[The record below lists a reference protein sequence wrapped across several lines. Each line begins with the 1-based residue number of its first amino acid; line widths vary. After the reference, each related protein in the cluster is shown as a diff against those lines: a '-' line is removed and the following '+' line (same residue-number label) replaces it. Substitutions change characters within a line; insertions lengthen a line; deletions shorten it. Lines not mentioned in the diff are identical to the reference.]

1 MTNNASLTDL
11 SDLELLSTVKT
22 LVADE
27 RQATAQLIAALAEL
41 DARRLYLGEGCS
53 SLFAYCTQ
61 VLHLSEHAAY
71 GRIEAARAARRF
83 PVILSLLADGSI
95 TLTTISLLSPHLNA
109 ENHRELLE
117 QARHKSR
124 REVEVIVAALR
135 PLPPVPSTI
144 RKLPTTTTAPARQE
158 IMRPRWGRGFVA
170 PGHVR
175 AGSRATQAPARR
187 RPADARTVQS
197 AVHRVARDPRQAAPF
212 DVAQGAPSSDGLL
225 RHSIPDGDPAV
236 IFDRALTLL
245 LDSVVKT
252 KLAASARPASAP
264 RGCARRSRHIP
275 ADVKREVWKRDDG
288 RCAFVGHQGSMHRA
302 WLSRVPPRRAI
313 RGRRGGGRQQYPA
326 SLPKPQRV
334 RGRAVVWR

>member
-1 MTNNASLTDL
+1 MTNNASFTDL

-22 LVADE
+22 LAANE

-83 PVILSLLADGSI
+83 PIVLSLLADGSI
-95 TLTTISLLSPHLNA
+95 TLTTISLLSAHLNA
-109 ENHRELLE
+109 ENHRAVLE

-124 REVEVIVAALR
+124 RQVEVIVAALR
-135 PLPPVPSTI
+135 PLPSVPSTI
-144 RKLPTTTTAPARQE
+144 RKLPTMTTAPARQE
-158 IMRPRWGRGFVA
+158 IMRPLGNVA
-170 PGHVR
+170 SSLPDM
-175 AGSRATQAPARR
+175 SAP
-187 RPADARTVQS
+187 PAAQ
-197 AVHRVARDPRQAAPF
+197 PRQRPVVVPLTPEQYKVQF
-212 DVAQGAPSSDGLL
+212 TVSRETHDKLRHAQDLL

-245 LDSVVKT
+245 LNSLAKK
-252 KLAASARPASAP
+252 KLAASARSASAP

-288 RCAFVGHQGSMHRA
+288 RCAFVGHQGRCTERGFLEFHHV
-302 WLSRVPPRRAI
+302 VPYA
-313 RGRRGGGRQQYPA
+313 GGGEADDSNIQLRCRSHNAYEA
-326 SLPKPQRV
+326 ELWFGVDS
-334 RGRAVVWR
+334 G